1 MRHETFDEWVR
12 SAKAVPIETEIERRG
27 IKLQRSGA
35 ELIGPCPRCGGDD
48 RFAVNI
54 KKQVWNCR
62 GCSQKGSVIDLVMLL
77 DGVDIKIAGAT
88 LTGRPPPK
96 KANGKDNYGAT
107 AKIVAEF
114 EYTDERGAVLSV
126 VKRIEFEK
134 PDGTFVLEKDG
145 KRKKVFPQYRPDPD
159 KPGKLLKGVEGVR
172 VVPYRLPDL
181 IEALANG
188 RTIFIVEGEAKV
200 NLLWSWNLAATCCV
214 GGSKKW
220 KSEHSEFLRGADV
233 ALLPDNDGPGW
244 EHVNKVGTMLIG
256 IADRIRVLV
265 LPHAKVKDDIIDWA
279 KAGNTREQFDELLKT
294 AKDWKPPAAPIS
306 EEEKTEAK
314 KREDELIDAL
324 LNTKQGLEFH
334 RKREEAVKEL
344 KTTKTAID
352 AELQARRDAVPLHG
366 HWLVVPWDEPVDGDS
381 LLRDIIRCIRRY
393 VACTHDFSLT
403 VALWTMFAWVHDEVA
418 VHSPILLV
426 TSAESE
432 SGKSTTLGLLSFLM
446 PRAIASVDISKA
458 ALYRSIQLWQPSFL
472 IDEFDQVLANASK
485 DESAQELRSVI
496 NSGHTRGQGVIRCI
510 TDAHR
515 PELFSTFAPKCIGM
529 VGRKM
534 PVTTL
539 SRCIIGELRRRT
551 RADSVEEFKHQDDS
565 ELSDLRRRL
574 RRWAMDAVDILRNA
588 VVPMPSRFYNRLA
601 NNWRLLFATADLC
614 AGAEDWGDKARLAA
628 INIEGAADKTSIG
641 IRLLIHIKR
650 IFDENHWD
658 GVLSATL
665 VTHLKEDDPEAPWA
679 EWNKGKGLTQNSLA
693 KLLREFGIKSGDVHL
708 PGDIHG
714 KGYKRSQ
721 FEPVWAAY
729 LPEDLPLPSGN
740 DL

>member
-1 MRHETFDEWVR
+1 MRHEQFNEWVR
-12 SAKAVPIETEIERRG
+12 RAHAVPIEIEAQRRG
-27 IKLQRSGA
+27 IRLRRSGA

-48 RFAVNI
+48 RFAINT

-62 GCSQKGSVIDLVMLL
+62 GCGAKGSVIDLVMSL
-77 DGVDIKIAGAT
+77 DGADFNTACTT
-88 LTGRPPPK
+88 LTGEPPPK
-96 KANGKDNYGAT
+96 KANGRDTGIDAIPKS
-107 AKIVAEF
+107 VAIF
-114 EYTDERGAVLSV
+114 EYTDESGAVLSA

-145 KRKKVFPQYRPDPD
+145 KRRKVFPQYRPDPN
-159 KPGKLLKGVEGVR
+159 KPGRLLKGVEGVR

-181 IEALANG
+181 VEALANG
-188 RTIFIVEGEAKV
+188 RTIFIVEGEAKA
-200 NLLWSWNLAATCCV
+200 NLLWSWNLAATCSV
-214 GGSKKW
+214 GGSEKW

-233 ALLPDNDGPGW
+233 VLLPDNDGPGW
-244 EHVNKVGTMLIG
+244 KHVNKVGTMLIG
-256 IADRIRVLV
+256 IAERIRVLV
-265 LPHAKVKDDIIDWA
+265 LPHAKDKDDIIDWA
-279 KAGNTREQFDELLKT
+279 RAGGTREQFDALLEK
-294 AKDWKPPAAPIS
+294 AKDWNPPAAPIS

-324 LNTKQGLEFH
+324 LKAPQGLEFH

-551 RADSVEEFKHQDDS
+551 RPTASRS
-565 ELSDLRRRL
+565 LSTKTT
-574 RRWAMDAVDILRNA
+574 ANCPIC
-588 VVPMPSRFYNRLA
+588 VVVYGAGLWMPSISCATPSCQCRVVSTIGWLTTGACCLPPPISAPAPKIGVIRRG
-601 NNWRLLFATADLC
+601 WRPSISRALPTRRQSAFACLSISSASSTRTIGTAC
-614 AGAEDWGDKARLAA
+614 CRPRW
-628 INIEGAADKTSIG
+628 S
-641 IRLLIHIKR
+641 
-650 IFDENHWD
+650 
-658 GVLSATL
+658 
-665 VTHLKEDDPEAPWA
+665 
-679 EWNKGKGLTQNSLA
+679 LT
-693 KLLREFGIKSGDVHL
+693 
-708 PGDIHG
+708 
-714 KGYKRSQ
+714 
-721 FEPVWAAY
+721 
-729 LPEDLPLPSGN
+729 
-740 DL
+740 